1 MEKKLFPDLPI
12 LMVDDEK
19 HFLNSLDFELRS
31 KGIINVECC
40 QDNRDVMPNLKK
52 KKYSLIL
59 LDILMPHISGDELLP
74 DIVARYPDIPVI
86 VITAFPDSKTAMD
99 CMEKGAFECL
109 TKPID
114 IGKLIRKIHETLDLK
129 ELHLKAKQ
137 Q

>member
-1 MEKKLFPDLPI
+1 MEKKLFPELPI

-31 KGIINVECC
+31 KGITNVECC
-40 QDNRDVMPNLKK
+40 LDSRDVMPKLKER
-52 KKYSLIL
+52 KYSLIL

-74 DIVARYPDIPVI
+74 DIVADYPLIPVI
-86 VITAFPDSKTAMD
+86 VITAFPDAKTAKD

-114 IGKLIRKIHETLDLK
+114 IGKLIRTIYYTLDIK
-129 ELHLKAKQ
+129 SHVSR
-137 Q
+137 